1 MSDNQAYGTKMT
13 YDPMTTNNPAYGPMT
28 TYNQAYGPMTT
39 YSEAYDHVDPEYA
52 VVDDIKDRAPP
63 QPSPIP
69 AMENQYQT
77 SSPLHHPAT
86 E

>member
-1 MSDNQAYGTKMT
+1 MTDNQAYGTKMT
-13 YDPMTTNNPAYGPMT
+13 YDPAYGPMT

-63 QPSPIP
+63 RPSPIP
-69 AMENQYQT
+69 TMENKYQT
-77 SSPLHHPAT
+77 SSPDHPAT